1 MKKLQAPSEKNFGV
15 TFSIIG
21 FIIFIYIL
29 IYQNNI
35 NLIVFGISLVLLIL
49 SFTVPKLLRIP
60 NILWFKFGILL
71 SIFMTPLILG
81 FIFFLILGPIS
92 LLRKISQINIKS
104 SNSSWKKTDKEV
116 KVDFTKQY

>member
-1 MKKLQAPSEKNFGV
+1 MKKLQTPSEKNFGV

-21 FIIFIYIL
+21 FLIFIYIL
-29 IYQNNI
+29 IYQDNI

-49 SFTVPKLLRIP
+49 SFTVPKLLKIP

-92 LLRKISQINIKS
+92 LLRKISQINTKS

>member
-1 MKKLQAPSEKNFGV
+1 MKKLQTPSEKNFGV

-21 FIIFIYIL
+21 FLIFIYIL
-29 IYQNNI
+29 IYQDNI

-49 SFTVPKLLRIP
+49 SFTIPKLLKIP

-81 FIFFLILGPIS
+81 FIFFSIFGQNYLI
-92 LLRKISQINIKS
+92 RKIRKIK
-104 SNSSWKKTDKEV
+104 
-116 KVDFTKQY
+116 TKI

>member
-1 MKKLQAPSEKNFGV
+1 MKKLQTPSEKNFGV

-21 FIIFIYIL
+21 FLIFIYIL
-29 IYQNNI
+29 IYQDNI

-49 SFTVPKLLRIP
+49 SFTVPKLLKIP

-92 LLRKISQINIKS
+92 LLRKITQINTKS